1 MGGPEGSVRA
11 LPGRVAGAL
20 PGVLLA
26 AAIAAGGLALRRLPA
41 LAAVSPLLL
50 AILLGMLVR
59 NVVGVPDAAHAGLAL
74 CLRRPLRL
82 GIVLLGLQLTL
93 LQVYE
98 IGALGLAILVATVAA
113 TWTFTIYAGRLLGVD
128 RKLTQLIG
136 AGTAICGASAI
147 VAANAV
153 VRDRDGG
160 VPYALAVVT
169 LYGTIAMLTYPLAM
183 HALGL
188 SQHAYGLWV
197 GASVHEVAQ
206 VVAAGFAGGHEAGQL
221 GTIAKLTRVLLLAPM
236 VLLLGAWTVR
246 AAGGRAADAASGM
259 AAARPPTPWFVFGF
273 LAMVLVAS
281 AGVVP
286 AAARGGIALATQAIL
301 ALALAAVGLETD
313 FRRIVARGWRALL
326 LGGLATLF
334 IAGSS
339 LALVLLFEPRAT

>member
-1 MGGPEGSVRA
+1 MTGTAPT
-11 LPGRVAGAL
+11 LPGRSAAAL

-26 AAIAAGGLALRRLPA
+26 AVVAAGALVLRRLPA
-41 LAAVSPLLL
+41 LAAISPLLL

-59 NVVGVPDAAHAGLAL
+59 NTLGVPATAHAGLAL
-74 CLRRPLRL
+74 CLRRPLRA

-93 LQVYE
+93 PQVYE
-98 IGALGLAILVATVAA
+98 IGALGLAILVGTVAA

-153 VRDRDGG
+153 LRDRDGG

-188 SQHAYGLWV
+188 TQHSYGLWV

-206 VVAAGFAGGHEAGQL
+206 VVAAGFAGGHDAGQFA
-221 GTIAKLTRVLLLAPM
+221 TIAKLTRVLLLAPM
-236 VLLLGAWTVR
+236 VLLLGAWTRR
-246 AAGGRAADAASGM
+246 AVGASAADSAAPH
-259 AAARPPTPWFVFGF
+259 PPAPWFVFGF
-273 LAMVLVAS
+273 LAMVVVAS
-281 AGVVP
+281 TGTVP
-286 AAARGGIALATQAIL
+286 GAARSGIALATQAIL

-326 LGGLATLF
+326 LGALATLF

-339 LALVLLFEPRAT
+339 LALVLLFEPRAA

>member
-1 MGGPEGSVRA
+1 MSA
-11 LPGRVAGAL
+11 APGRVAAAL

-59 NVVGVPDAAHAGLAL
+59 NLIGVPGAAHAGLAL

-221 GTIAKLTRVLLLAPM
+221 GTIAKLTRVLLLAPL
-236 VLLLGAWTVR
+236 VLLLGAWTAR
-246 AAGGRAADAASGM
+246 AAGGGAAGVAARGV

-281 AGVVP
+281 SGVVP

-326 LGGLATLF
+326 LGALATLF

-339 LALVLLFEPRAT
+339 LALVLLFEPRAA